1 MATEHSGSDLPIALR
16 RTKRKAEVISP
27 IKPTA
32 STVQQTSTP
41 SRSRNSKK
49 VRFSDLHQR
58 STALALPKDRT
69 GLTPSVQ
76 RAGLLTPKSRRPAT
90 PARVVSA
97 PVSSSPADVDFLQ
110 FTPLKQALGEREKR
124 RIRRNH
130 LSEEVNSY
138 EADKRDNAVLRKQIV
153 AKDAELH
160 RLRQEL
166 EDAKKLEAEQQVSEE
181 QLATSQSHVDE
192 IEQELSA
199 LRQSFNTVTAQSHPA
214 DDWSHVP
221 LITQDGPNSAGGDTI
236 QIYEDEN
243 DLQDGGDE
251 AAMAGAQDQADA
263 ALIGAEIES
272 ARQYKQDL
280 LSSFSKARSLDTD
293 LNFADSPARPQPK
306 PSAPATPRA
315 LQHDM
320 QKQLRAANAQVDEV
334 QLALSSLEN
343 GVRALGF
350 AGDAS
355 GSDCVKAVA
364 NHFRDIRLEL
374 ERLVPGETTISF
386 QNRALLPEFVSK
398 LKRLL
403 AQLGDREAELQ
414 SLRTQ
419 ERNLKGNFD
428 HTLIAYDRANKK
440 VKELENTVDQLAD
453 EGMQTRMRAQSL
465 ERERDEKAADVQKLS
480 AVLTK
485 LDAEKSKMETLLL
498 SVEDEHRSA
507 LADVQATSRNWEDRA
522 ETAEAKVAAESTGR
536 RKAEESAVARL
547 VRIQELE
554 SSMAT
559 SKTNAEK
566 VERDLQALQRNRVS
580 HTDGF
585 NARIT
590 SLSTALTSAN
600 AEITKL
606 QTLNTK
612 LEQRYHKEIRAA
624 GETVEMLQNVMFKA
638 ATKVIDKGKN
648 FRRSSRV
655 RLANWEME
663 SDPVDVEV
671 GEDGA
676 PMTPV
681 SCCEVCESGG

>member
-1 MATEHSGSDLPIALR
+1 M
-16 RTKRKAEVISP
+16 
-27 IKPTA
+27 
-32 STVQQTSTP
+32 
-41 SRSRNSKK
+41 
-49 VRFSDLHQR
+49 
-58 STALALPKDRT
+58 
-69 GLTPSVQ
+69 
-76 RAGLLTPKSRRPAT
+76 
-90 PARVVSA
+90 
-97 PVSSSPADVDFLQ
+97 
-110 FTPLKQALGEREKR
+110 
-124 RIRRNH
+124 
-130 LSEEVNSY
+130 SEEVNSY
-138 EADKRDNAVLRKQIV
+138 YADKRAFAELRKQMM

-160 RLRQEL
+160 KLRQEL
-166 EDAKKLEAEQQVSEE
+166 EEAKQSANEQQVSEE
-181 QLATSQSHVDE
+181 QRATSQSQVDE

-199 LRQSFNTVTAQSHPA
+199 LRQSFNSVSAQSHPA
-214 DDWSHVP
+214 DDWSHVQ
-221 LITQDGPNSAGGDTI
+221 LSTQDGPDSAGGDTI

-243 DLQDGGDE
+243 DIEDGGDNSAV
-251 AAMAGAQDQADA
+251 AATQDQADA

-280 LSSFSKARSLDTD
+280 LSSFSRGRTTATD
-293 LNFADSPARPQPK
+293 LNFADSPARPLPK
-306 PSAPATPRA
+306 PSTPATPRA

-350 AGDAS
+350 VDDAS
-355 GSDCVKAVA
+355 GSDCVIAVA

-374 ERLVPGETTISF
+374 ERLMPGETTISF
-386 QNRALLPEFVSK
+386 QNKALLPELVSK
-398 LKRLL
+398 IKRLL

-428 HTLIAYDRANKK
+428 HTLIAYDRANKR
-440 VKELENTVDQLAD
+440 VKELESTVDQLAD

-465 ERERDEKAADVQKLS
+465 ERERDENTADVQKLS
-480 AVLTK
+480 AALTK
-485 LDAEKSKMETLLL
+485 LDSEKSKMETLLL

-554 SSMAT
+554 SSMAA

-566 VERDLQALQRNRVS
+566 VECDLQALQRNHVS
-580 HTDGF
+580 HSDGF

-612 LEQRYHKEIRAA
+612 LEERYHKEIRSA
-624 GETVEMLQNVMFKA
+624 GETIEMLQNVMFKA

-663 SDPVDVEV
+663 SDPVEIEV
-671 GEDGA
+671 DDDGA
-676 PMTPV
+676 PMTPQSVVRFASPEDEEERGDGSSVTAVDDGESCV
-681 SCCEVCESGG
+681 SGSESLPGSVEMGRGRKGKRMSLTPMPIKKGGGRRRYDSGVGMSPMDESDGEGVGEDSGFGEEESSSEMGEIAEVDVEMSVEV